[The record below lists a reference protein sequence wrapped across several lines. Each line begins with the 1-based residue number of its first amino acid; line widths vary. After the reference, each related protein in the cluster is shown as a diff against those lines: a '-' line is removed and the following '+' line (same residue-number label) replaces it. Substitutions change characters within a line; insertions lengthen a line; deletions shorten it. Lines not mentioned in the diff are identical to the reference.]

1 MKFKYVL
8 FSMLSVSIISSV
20 VFAQSNTTPA
30 NKKPNVVFILA
41 DNVGYGDLG
50 SYGGGELRG
59 APTPRSDELA
69 KSGLRLTQ
77 YLVEPA
83 CTPSR
88 AALMTGQYS
97 IRNGLSLVA
106 EPGTL
111 NTLSGKAYTM
121 GQLFKDAGYAT
132 AIFGKWHLGAAP
144 QSLPGAHGFDQYYG
158 IPPDTSWDSAAYVQ
172 QAIQTHSFGNV
183 PDKVLYDK
191 GPWINQQKGNGPLER
206 VKPYTMAV
214 RAEIDN
220 ELTEKSIA
228 FMKQQN
234 AAGKPFFLYLPFSM
248 GHVPNL
254 PSKQFAGKS
263 RIGQYG
269 DKMME
274 GDYHLG
280 QVMDALKE
288 MNIEDN
294 TILVFA
300 SDNGTTGQSMM
311 AWDRQ
316 GLGAPDIGS
325 NGPFRGD
332 LGEPTEGAVRT
343 FCIIRWPGHTIP
355 GSTSYAMFS
364 IMDFMPTFADI
375 VGVKLPTDRAID
387 GVNQREVLTGKSSA
401 GNRESLLSFIG
412 PDLVAARWKQW
423 RVYFKDT
430 NRTGTGQQMVGGV
443 WANTIGMYY
452 PKFYNI
458 ELDPHEDYQMTNYSW
473 TGGPVFKVVQE
484 YLESVKKFPNPPPSN
499 VTNFS
504 QPLR

>member
-1 MKFKYVL
+1 
-8 FSMLSVSIISSV
+8 
-20 VFAQSNTTPA
+20 
-30 NKKPNVVFILA
+30 
-41 DNVGYGDLG
+41 
-50 SYGGGELRG
+50 
-59 APTPRSDELA
+59 
-69 KSGLRLTQ
+69 
-77 YLVEPA
+77 
-83 CTPSR
+83 
-88 AALMTGQYS
+88 
-97 IRNGLSLVA
+97 
-106 EPGTL
+106 
-111 NTLSGKAYTM
+111 
-121 GQLFKDAGYAT
+121 
-132 AIFGKWHLGAAP
+132 
-144 QSLPGAHGFDQYYG
+144 
-158 IPPDTSWDSAAYVQ
+158 
-172 QAIQTHSFGNV
+172 
-183 PDKVLYDK
+183 
-191 GPWINQQKGNGPLER
+191 
-206 VKPYTMAV
+206 
-214 RAEIDN
+214 
-220 ELTEKSIA
+220 
-228 FMKQQN
+228 
-234 AAGKPFFLYLPFSM
+234 
-248 GHVPNL
+248 
-254 PSKQFAGKS
+254 
-263 RIGQYG
+263 
-269 DKMME
+269 MME